1 MNYEVDNGFVC
12 FEFNLVRDNQTR
24 RGRAGVECMGKLKF
38 SLHRLRDIP
47 LHGEPS
53 ANERRNMFCVLAPF
67 MKVNSRKKYFF
78 V

>member
-24 RGRAGVECMGKLKF
+24 RGRAVECMGKLF
-38 SLHRLRDIP
+38 RPLHWRRDIP
-47 LHGEPS
+47 LHAETT
-53 ANERRNMFCVLAPF
+53 ANEWRNMFCVLAPLW
-67 MKVNSRKKYFF
+67 KSTVAKNII